1 MLLNVSAT
9 SYWWLMIVGG
19 FNVNQQLYH
28 MFIILNILNIL
39 NAFSTALYP
48 LILLEYVGV

>member
-9 SYWWLMIVGG
+9 SYLWLMIVGG

-28 MFIILNILNIL
+28 MFIILNILN
-39 NAFSTALYP
+39 AFSTALYP